1 MVDRLGHASLGV
13 AARRRGARTSL
24 PEPAAAG
31 SASAAARSASATAA
45 LTWRMGDLT
54 CPSPD
59 RGLGFAARTRVRGI
73 GRASGRK
80 WDRGNLRGAN
90 NMGVLA
96 ALTGNAAEITSA
108 EGTELFKQ
116 VLMEDEHV
124 GRAYQLL
131 RDAFAFTDRRL
142 ILKDV
147 QGLTGKKIEWHS
159 IPYRSISHFSIETA
173 GVNDWDAELK
183 IYVSGDQTPAISKKF
198 NRKLSIYEVGNV
210 LAGHICPPA

>member
-1 MVDRLGHASLGV
+1 
-13 AARRRGARTSL
+13 
-24 PEPAAAG
+24 
-31 SASAAARSASATAA
+31 
-45 LTWRMGDLT
+45 
-54 CPSPD
+54 
-59 RGLGFAARTRVRGI
+59 
-73 GRASGRK
+73 
-80 WDRGNLRGAN
+80 
-90 NMGVLA
+90 MGVLA
-96 ALTGNAAEITSA
+96 ALTGNAAEITPA

-124 GRAYQLL
+124 GRAYQL
-131 RDAFAFTDRRL
+131 FAGMPSRSHDRRL

>member
-1 MVDRLGHASLGV
+1 
-13 AARRRGARTSL
+13 
-24 PEPAAAG
+24 
-31 SASAAARSASATAA
+31 
-45 LTWRMGDLT
+45 
-54 CPSPD
+54 
-59 RGLGFAARTRVRGI
+59 
-73 GRASGRK
+73 
-80 WDRGNLRGAN
+80 
-90 NMGVLA
+90 MGVLA

-108 EGTELFKQ
+108 EGSELFKQ

-147 QGLTGKKIEWHS
+147 QGLIGKKIEWHS

-183 IYVSGDQTPAISKKF
+183 IYVSGDQTPAVSKKF